1 MLEIR
6 KAIAEIYLFLWEL
19 RIKIKIMPQAEFE
32 RMVGKLTAE
41 QKVYAIK
48 EQAKDAAN
56 AATAKTKKSAD
67 KIKEK
72 AQEKT
77 QELKEKAQHAAN
89 IVKEKATQAA
99 DTVKQGI
106 DSIHEKSK

>member
-1 MLEIR
+1 ME
-6 KAIAEIYLFLWEL
+6 
-19 RIKIKIMPQAEFE
+19 
-32 RMVGKLTAE
+32 KLE

-72 AQEKT
+72 APEKT
-77 QELKEKAQHAAN
+77 QELKDTPTHAAQ
-89 IVKEKATQAA
+89 IS
-99 DTVKQGI
+99 KQNVPQVI
-106 DSIHEKSK
+106 QIFLQKIK

>member
-1 MLEIR
+1 ME
-6 KAIAEIYLFLWEL
+6 
-19 RIKIKIMPQAEFE
+19 
-32 RMVGKLTAE
+32 KLE

-72 AQEKT
+72 AQEKN
-77 QELKEKAQHAAN
+77 QYFK
-89 IVKEKATQAA
+89 
-99 DTVKQGI
+99 
-106 DSIHEKSK
+106 